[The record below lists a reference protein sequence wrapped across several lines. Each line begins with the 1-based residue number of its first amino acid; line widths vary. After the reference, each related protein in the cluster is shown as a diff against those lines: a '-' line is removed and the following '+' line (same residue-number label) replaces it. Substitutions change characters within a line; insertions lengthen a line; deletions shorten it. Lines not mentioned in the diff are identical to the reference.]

1 MICKGYKISG
11 YDASYRKCTF
21 KIIERNERV
30 LEITDIDGGTTFVLD
45 LDDIH
50 EQPRRTSK
58 WKPREDAPE
67 RHGVTIAFGE
77 KGFYQKLK
85 YGEKKCK
92 MRDKGEAE

>member
-11 YDASYRKCTF
+11 YDATYRKATF
-21 KIIERNERV
+21 KIVECSERV

-58 WKPREDAPE
+58 WKPKETTQE
-67 RHGVTIAFGE
+67 RHGVSVAFGS

-85 YGEKKCK
+85 YGGRQPKRIDGC
-92 MRDKGEAE
+92 